1 MDCQFF
7 SPKKGASDTYVDKYF
22 KLSHEASIGKST
34 SLVVPDCTTG
44 IVYIERGSLSRKQDT
59 FKEGD
64 IFIFGQ
70 KTRSVE
76 YIFEEDTQMYGCKL
90 SPTALHQVFGIY
102 AHEITDSFV
111 NLGLI
116 LPGMDRLKEHLL
128 LGELSPELHMQEA
141 KAPII
146 DLLLDYIHQTK
157 GLVSIQELS
166 TRFNVGYKKMERLF
180 KKHVGITPK
189 LYARI
194 IRFNQTFKI
203 SEEQKNLTSLAYE
216 SGFFDQNH
224 FIKEIKRFTQKAPSE
239 LYSNLS
245 SSYDIM
251 HLNYLKSRAY

>member
-1 MDCQFF
+1 MNCQFF

-22 KLSHEASIGKST
+22 KLSHAASMGKST

-44 IVYIERGSLSRKQDT
+44 IVYIERGSLSRTDDT

-76 YIFEEDTQMYGCKL
+76 YIFEENSQIYGCKL
-90 SPTALHQVFGIY
+90 APTALNHLFGIS

-111 NLGLI
+111 NLDLI
-116 LPGMDRLKEHLL
+116 LPGMDRIKEHLI
-128 LGELSPELHMQEA
+128 LGELSPELHIQEE
-141 KAPII
+141 KTPII

-157 GLVSIQELS
+157 GLASIQELS
-166 TRFNVGYKKMERLF
+166 TQFNIGYKKMERLF

-194 IRFNQTFKI
+194 IRFNQTLKLR
-203 SEEQKNLTSLAYE
+203 EEKKTLTSLAYE